1 MSSASNIYVT
11 PFSSVSIVDFEYVG
25 GGILHEGEEQID
37 QEQDEVLK
45 TSVTEMLELQ
55 TLVT

>member
-11 PFSSVSIVDFEYVG
+11 PFSSVSVVDFEYVG
-25 GGILHEGEEQID
+25 GRILHEGEEQID
-37 QEQDEVLK
+37 QEQYEVMK
-45 TSVTEMLELQ
+45 TSLTEMLELQ